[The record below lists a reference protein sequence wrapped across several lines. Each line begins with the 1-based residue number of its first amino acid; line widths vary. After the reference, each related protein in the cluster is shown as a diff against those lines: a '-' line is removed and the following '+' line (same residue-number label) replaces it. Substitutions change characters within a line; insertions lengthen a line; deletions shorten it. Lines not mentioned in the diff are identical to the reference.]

1 MAQNSMFWTTN
12 DVGDGPAE
20 GYTMAHFY
28 NFVRRLLT
36 PDAEATQ
43 GVLYGVEDELVVS
56 GTSSPLSLAAGAAI
70 VHGVFYEN
78 TAPLSLTVTTP
89 STGTTGGRINLKM
102 DWELQTVRAEVLL
115 NTDGNSSIP
124 ALVQTTGARW
134 DLPLYTFTIT
144 TGGAINLTRVAAY
157 CQFAS
162 IYPSLILDAVAGLSV
177 IGRPENSQG
186 ESSEITAT
194 GDNQVLRRSGTTLG
208 FGQVESASIADL
220 AVTTAKIANDA
231 VDDAKA
237 GDRIPQFYRRQG
249 GNEDDWSIYG
259 TTTYTPGAVRMQAGS
274 IQMSQSANQ
283 SSSTVSITFP
293 VSFANKPLVIVNI
306 NSNPAEFAIVYAIN
320 VSLSAFTIV
329 LNRAT
334 SISAENFTVN
344 WLAIGPE

>member
-56 GTSSPLSLAAGAAI
+56 GTRSPLSLAAGAAI

-144 TGGAINLTRVAAY
+144 TGGAISLTRVAAY

-162 IYPSLILDAVAGLSV
+162 IYPKVAGLSV
-177 IGRPENSQG
+177 IGRPVNTEG
-186 ESSEITAT
+186 EKSEIVAASN
-194 GDNQVLRRSGTTLG
+194 NQVLRRSGTTLG
-208 FGQVESASIADL
+208 FGQVVEAGIADQ
-220 AVTTAKIANDA
+220 AVTNAKIADNA
-231 VDDAKA
+231 IDDTKA

-249 GNEDDWSIYG
+249 GNEYDWSAVG

-274 IQMSQSANQ
+274 IQISLASDKTSA
-283 SSSTVSITFP
+283 TVSVTFP
-293 VSFANKPLVIVNI
+293 VAFADKPLVIVSI
-306 NSNPAEFAIVYAIN
+306 NSYVNSFVVVYAIN
-320 VSLSAFTIV
+320 VSQSEFTIV
-329 LNRAT
+329 LNR
-334 SISAENFTVN
+334 SSSGSAADFKVN
-344 WLAIGPE
+344 WLAMGPE